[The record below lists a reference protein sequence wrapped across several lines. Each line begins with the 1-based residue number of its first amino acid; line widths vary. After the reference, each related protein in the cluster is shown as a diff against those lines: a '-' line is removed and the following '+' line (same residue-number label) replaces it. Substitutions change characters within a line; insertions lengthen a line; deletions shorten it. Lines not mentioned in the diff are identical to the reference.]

1 MPNDRCRARAASR
14 KKPRKRSGREPFVA
28 MMQAADLWKRHDLSG
43 AARLNRPPLGGIL
56 AQRKMRSGSVIII
69 EVRNKDL
76 SQMGRVRLIELVSKV
91 RGIGA
96 VKPLAD
102 AIRPERQIGSA

>member
-1 MPNDRCRARAASR
+1 M
-14 KKPRKRSGREPFVA
+14 
-28 MMQAADLWKRHDLSG
+28 
-43 AARLNRPPLGGIL
+43 IL
-56 AQRKMRSGSVIII
+56 TLVSEAEVINQT
-69 EVRNKDL
+69 V
-76 SQMGRVRLIELVSKV
+76 GRVRLIESVSKV